1 MSNIVETYK
10 INNTTIKICDDAYKN
25 KTSEDIQAIL
35 KRITHIRLQTI
46 YRKSTYQECR
56 KPHLLGIR

>member
-35 KRITHIRLQTI
+35 KRITHIRLQSI
-46 YRKSTYQECR
+46 YKKDNYKDCKE
-56 KPHLLGIR
+56 LLGIR